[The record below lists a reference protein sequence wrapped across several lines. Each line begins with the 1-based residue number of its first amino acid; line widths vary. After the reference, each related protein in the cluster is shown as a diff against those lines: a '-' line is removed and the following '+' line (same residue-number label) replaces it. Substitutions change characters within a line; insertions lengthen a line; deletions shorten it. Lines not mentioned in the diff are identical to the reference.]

1 MPDSVPGPRFKR
13 AIDVAIGLFLHARHV
28 ILFSEVWGSATLARD
43 RLSRSPLPVV
53 MSKEGLT
60 RNPPARLAASR
71 EDG

>member
-1 MPDSVPGPRFKR
+1 MERVCAVEAAAVAAEKE
-13 AIDVAIGLFLHARHV
+13 AIKVA
-28 ILFSEVWGSATLARD
+28 
-43 RLSRSPLPVV
+43 VV